1 MDWIYNFT
9 VALYVN
15 SSFFLHVFISV
26 EIEFSTRTQAQKT
39 DFWIESSHH
48 IMKSS
53 CYHKF
58 TTRSG
63 VTACIKMGGGPISP
77 PLPLDPPLLW

>member
-58 TTRSG
+58 TTPREPMEPNSNP
-63 VTACIKMGGGPISP
+63 VANSTLIQWST
-77 PLPLDPPLLW
+77 